1 MTLEEETAWFDR
13 TSTGNDYLFTIYE
26 RASGRPVGNCDLFA
40 VDFRYR
46 RGEVGMMIGEADARG
61 KGYCT
66 EAMRLL
72 LDFAFTALGL
82 NSVMLQYFEFNHA
95 ARRCYEKAGF
105 RESGRWRQSLWFGG
119 RFWDQVFMDVLAPE
133 FESPVLRTLLEP

>member
-1 MTLEEETAWFDR
+1 MNRETAPIINIQGDLVSLGPIRRDLIPLYARWINDFGTTRTLSIQCRPMTLEEETAWFDR
-13 TSTGNDYLFTIYE
+13 TSTGNVYMFTIYE

-40 VDFRYR
+40 VDFRNR

-72 LDFAFTALGL
+72 
-82 NSVMLQYFEFNHA
+82 
-95 ARRCYEKAGF
+95 
-105 RESGRWRQSLWFGG
+105 
-119 RFWDQVFMDVLAPE
+119 
-133 FESPVLRTLLEP
+133 